1 MWNKLLFR
9 IGLPLL
15 LICSFFFRLSAL
27 QQTPYT
33 NGWDSYFY
41 LIQLKALLEEGQM
54 HSPDVSLIYP
64 FMALIQWTIGDYV
77 LTFKVS
83 AALLS
88 MIFTGLVFAL
98 AFRLTKSILMAFL
111 LGAFTVY
118 SPHLTFFTA
127 QYPKNLLGLILF
139 LSFLWSI
146 AERRWNWSFFILG
159 LNYFGHR
166 LTMGLSLLTGLAF
179 LFFEKTSQYFRL
191 KQHYIIGGLT
201 LLVLVGASFL
211 LPGLL
216 NLADIER
223 FQGLM
228 TSKAHFA
235 PISFWQMMESGQRL
249 SVWWKVEIIISTG
262 ALLIGFYLL
271 LTNSSALAKAY
282 TCILFLLLFPYFE
295 WSLTGMAYRFY
306 LVAVL
311 LSPLLICFLSKQIFR
326 YKILPLALSILLL
339 ILGFFSYQSY
349 QPDKHDANYALYDS
363 ITQKTVQ
370 QMPVQP
376 ELLIA
381 HNGLAEYFTFTTGI
395 DAMPWLS
402 EYPISEDKL
411 WRIATDIRAVELKA
425 LLKDQQDVPFFRLGV
440 NYYLLPEKNWQQLLH
455 QLEVQQDTVLLNQ
468 LDTWRNPNRIRPAFL
483 LKKKENRT
491 TK

>member
-9 IGLPLL
+9 LGLPLL
-15 LICSFFFRLSAL
+15 LISSFCLRLKAL
-27 QQTPYT
+27 QQTPYA

-41 LIQLKALLEEGQM
+41 LIQLKAWLEEGQM
-54 HSPDVSLIYP
+54 HSPDVSLVYP
-64 FMALIQWTIGDYV
+64 FMALVQWILDDYV
-77 LTFKVS
+77 LAFKVS
-83 AALLS
+83 SALLT
-88 MIFTGLVFAL
+88 MMFTGLVFVL
-98 AFRLTKSILMAFL
+98 TFRLSKSVFWAFL
-111 LGAFTVY
+111 LGIFTVY
-118 SPHLTFFTA
+118 SPHLTFFAA
-127 QYPKNLLGLILF
+127 QYPKNLLGLIFF

-146 AERRWNWSFFILG
+146 AERRWTWSLLFLI

-179 LFFEKTSQYFRL
+179 LFFQKTSRHFQL
-191 KQHYIIGGLT
+191 KQDYILGGLT
-201 LLVLVGASFL
+201 LLALLGASFL

-228 TSKAHFA
+228 ASEAHFA

-249 SVWWKVEIIISTG
+249 SVWWKAEIIISTCCW
-262 ALLIGFYLL
+262 LIGFYLL
-271 LTNSSALAKAY
+271 LTNSSALAKALS
-282 TCILFLLLFPYFE
+282 CMLFLLLFPYFE

-311 LSPLLICFLSKQIFR
+311 LSPLLIGWLPEKIFR
-326 YKILPLALSILLL
+326 YKSLPFTLSILLL
-339 ILGFFSYQSY
+339 ILAFFSYRSY

-363 ITQKTVQ
+363 VTQKAQ
-370 QMPVQP
+370 SQMPVQP
-376 ELLIA
+376 ELVIA

-395 DAMPWLS
+395 DAMPWLP
-402 EYPISEDKL
+402 EYPISEEKL

-425 LLKDQQDVPFFRLGV
+425 LLKDQEDAPFFRLGV
-440 NYYLLPEKNWQQLLH
+440 NYFLVPEKNWQQMLH
-455 QLEVQQDTVLLNQ
+455 QLEVQQDTVLLKHLN
-468 LDTWRNPNRIRPAFL
+468 TWRNPNRIRPDFL
-483 LKKKENRT
+483 LKKKGYKT